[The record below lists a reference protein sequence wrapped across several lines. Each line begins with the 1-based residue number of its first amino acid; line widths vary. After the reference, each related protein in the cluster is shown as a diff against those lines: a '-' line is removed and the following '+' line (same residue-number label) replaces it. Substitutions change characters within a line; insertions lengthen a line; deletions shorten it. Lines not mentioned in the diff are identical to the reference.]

1 MADVNMTIGSVVS
14 KSGQSRMRRVTFTHT
29 AATTAGGNATTSFPI
44 TGKLLAVMHTGGDAV
59 WNFTLSNG
67 TATLFTSGNLDNSTK
82 FKTLG
87 LSFDGSQPDAATD
100 VSSAFGIPMVG
111 ETLLCTTTNVST
123 LAPTIT
129 VYWEESDTV

>member
-44 TGKLLAVMHTGGDAV
+44 TGKLLAVMHTGGDAA
-59 WNFTLSNG
+59 WNFVLSNG
-67 TATLFTSGNLDNSTK
+67 TANIFTSGSLDNTTK
-82 FKTLG
+82 IKP
-87 LSFDGSQPDAATD
+87 LSLHYDGSNPDAATD
-100 VSSAFGIPMVG
+100 AVTDGIPMVG

-129 VYWEESDTV
+129 VYWEESSTV